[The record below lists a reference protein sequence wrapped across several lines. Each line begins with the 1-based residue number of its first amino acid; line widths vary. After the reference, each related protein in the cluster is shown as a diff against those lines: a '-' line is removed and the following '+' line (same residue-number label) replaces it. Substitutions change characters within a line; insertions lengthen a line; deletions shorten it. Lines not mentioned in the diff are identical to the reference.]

1 MLNILE
7 DAEAEKEAAFLEKE
21 KSNAILYS
29 IGDGVFVVDKDLKII
44 MYNEIS
50 AQLSG
55 FSITEAIGQKYDQVL
70 KFIFEK
76 DGTVNNQFI
85 NNALT
90 TGKIQEMSN
99 HTLLV
104 RKDGSQLPV
113 ADSAAPIKNSAG
125 VVTGCVVVFR
135 DVTKEREIDKMKTE
149 FVSVASHQLRTP
161 LTAIRWILEELA
173 SGELGTLNGQQRDY
187 LNQSLESSERMMNLV
202 NDLLNVSRLETGRLS
217 VDPQPTD
224 LIALI
229 KGVIKEYQPIAQAK
243 NCVINF
249 KTPKLKLKKIN
260 IDSVL
265 IRQVVTNFI
274 SNAIKYSAASRTGIV
289 TVILKTNK
297 REVIFAIQDNGVGI
311 SKINQSR
318 IFEKFFRADNVIK
331 METEGS
337 GLGLYISKM
346 IVEIS
351 GGRLWFESTE
361 GQGSVFYFSL
371 PLSGSKKIKGEKGL
385 AGLG

>member
-76 DGTVNNQFI
+76 DGIVNDQFI

-113 ADSAAPIKNSAG
+113 ADSAAPIKNSASA
-125 VVTGCVVVFR
+125 VTGCVVVFC

-202 NDLLNVSRLETGRLS
+202 NDLLNVSRLEIDRLS
-217 VDPQPTD
+217 VDPRPTD

-229 KGVIKEYQPIAQAK
+229 KGVIKEYQPIAQSK

-249 KTPKLKLKKIN
+249 KTPKLKPKN
-260 IDSVL
+260 
-265 IRQVVTNFI
+265 
-274 SNAIKYSAASRTGIV
+274 KY
-289 TVILKTNK
+289 
-297 REVIFAIQDNGVGI
+297 
-311 SKINQSR
+311 
-318 IFEKFFRADNVIK
+318 
-331 METEGS
+331 
-337 GLGLYISKM
+337 
-346 IVEIS
+346 
-351 GGRLWFESTE
+351 
-361 GQGSVFYFSL
+361 
-371 PLSGSKKIKGEKGL
+371 
-385 AGLG
+385 